1 MNLYRAVG
9 FRWPGFC
16 GVCGAAL
23 AGGFE
28 EDHRAGGRDIERRHL
43 ARHGDAQEVVAG
55 AADQVVQ
62 TGPFSAKDDY
72 SIGREV
78 AAVVILGAALV
89 ESDYPEVICLEGFE
103 GSDEIDDAGEA
114 QVFGGSG
121 RCLDRG
127 GAERGGAAFGEEDA
141 IDAGGFGSAKKSAKV
156 LRVFHAVESEDK
168 AGGRTGEEVFDFE
181 ERALADEGDD
191 SLVSGGAGETGEG
204 FAGLGA
210 EFDASGTAEL
220 GYGREAGV
228 VASAEAL
235 LGDADVVE
243 AAAAG
248 SKGLLDGM
256 EAVQNIHW

>member
-1 MNLYRAVG
+1 VR
-9 FRWPGFC
+9 R
-16 GVCGAAL
+16 AAL

-28 EDHRAGGRDIERRHL
+28 EDDRAGGRDIERRHL

-72 SIGREV
+72 GIGREV
-78 AAVVILGAALV
+78 AAVVILGASLV
-89 ESDYPEVICLEGFE
+89 ESDNPEVVGFE
-103 GSDEIDDAGEA
+103 GFKGADEVDDTGEA
-114 QVFGGSG
+114 EMLGGSG
-121 RCLDRG
+121 GGLDRG

-156 LRVFHAVESEDK
+156 LRVFHAVESEDE
-168 AGGRTGEEVFDFE
+168 AGVRTGEEVFDFKE
-181 ERALADEGDD
+181 GALADEGDN
-191 SLVSGGAGETGEG
+191 SLVSRGAGETGEG
-204 FAGLGA
+204 FAGFGA
-210 EFDASGTAEL
+210 EFDASGVAEL

-228 VASAEAL
+228 AASAEAL

-243 AAAAG
+243 AAAPG

-256 EAVQNIHW
+256 EAVQNIHR